1 MRIMKCG
8 ILLILILALGLS
20 GCHVQPAETTAPV
33 ETTVAPTEPTFPRPE
48 KKPLDLTEPEPYKEG
63 EKEVTCRLL
72 PETLDNPENLP
83 VLKWVSFCT
92 SYPDYERIIV
102 TFDRDTQWSE
112 EAADEVNAMLAE
124 REMPFRI
131 QFVLFTTEEK
141 QIDWLRVPEARE
153 AMAEAD
159 LITGLFTEAEA
170 INYLTPLTE
179 YVSEDAEVSLGGLV
193 PHELSWELATY
204 DGEVYGLPIG
214 RAFPMTGGWHVR
226 DEVFTE
232 YGFTIED
239 FQKDFLS
246 MDEVFAE
253 LYEKTGNK
261 GFLYMD
267 YRSTIAWTQRDGAT
281 VIWPGRMHDIV
292 DSRYDCVGLCY
303 AIDYSGEK
311 PVVVNYLETEYFAQV
326 REKMFDYVKYEY
338 TKTDANQLVSYGPC
352 YSAYPAR
359 YYVEANSGVGAGY
372 RWLIPVEETSVSLGY
387 SQSMTGI
394 LKNSDQQDLA
404 LCLLE
409 TMGKDETFR
418 KQFLLGQEGK
428 DYEVVDGW
436 YQPLSRQ
443 DGTYNMRFLSGM
455 SPFCGP
461 IYDDYITREFIL
473 PETEEMTRLE
483 AYQSSVEQ
491 SKIWAPVEF
500 NWSEMGE
507 AHREIEK
514 ILRKYCSWQPFTSD
528 HVNEAMLA
536 EIREAG
542 GDRVKRELQRQLDE
556 WFAENPEWLELC
568 AMNQTEN

>member
-20 GCHVQPAETTAPV
+20 GCHVQPAETTVPA
-33 ETTVAPTEPTFPRPE
+33 ETTAAPTEPTFPRPVE
-48 KKPLDLTEPEPYKEG
+48 EPLDLTEKEPYEEG
-63 EKEVTCRLL
+63 EKEVSCRLL
-72 PETLDNPENLP
+72 PETVDNPENLP
-83 VLKWVSFCT
+83 VLKWISFCT
-92 SYPDYERIIV
+92 SYPDDTRIYV
-102 TFDRDTQWSE
+102 SYANDKQWSE
-112 EAADEVNAMLAE
+112 EAADEVNAMLAAYDL
-124 REMPFRI
+124 PFRI

-141 QIDWLRVPEARE
+141 RIDWLRVPEVRV
-153 AMAEAD
+153 AMADAD

-170 INYLTPLTE
+170 INYLTPVTE
-179 YVSEDAEVSLGGLV
+179 YVSEDAEVSLSGLV

-261 GFLYMD
+261 GFLYMN
-267 YRSTIAWTQRDGAT
+267 YGSSLTWTQRDGAT
-281 VIWPGRMHDIV
+281 VIWPGRMHNII
-292 DSRYDCVGLCY
+292 DSLYDCVGLCY
-303 AIDYSGEK
+303 AIDYSGDK
-311 PVVVNYLETEYFAQV
+311 PVVVNYLETEYFTQAC
-326 REKMFDYVKYEY
+326 EKMFDYSKYQY
-338 TKTDANQLVSYGPC
+338 KNTDANQLVSYGPC

-359 YYVEANSGVGAGY
+359 YYDESGY

-394 LKNSDQQDLA
+394 LKNSDQQALA
-404 LCLLE
+404 LRLLE
-409 TMGKDETFR
+409 TMGEDETFR
-418 KQFLLGQEGK
+418 KQFLFGQEGK

-443 DGTYNMRFLSGM
+443 DGSYSMKFLSGM

-461 IYDDYITREFIL
+461 IYDDYITQEFIL

-491 SKIWAPVEF
+491 SKIWVPIQF
-500 NWSEMGE
+500 NWTEMRNE
-507 AHREIEK
+507 HREIEQ
-514 ILRKYCSWQPFTSD
+514 ILRKYCSWLPFTSD
-528 HVNEAMLA
+528 NVNEAMLA

-568 AMNQTEN
+568 KPDKTEN